1 MTPNL
6 AAYLEHRA
14 QVLARV
20 KKVLIESLHVQRMP
34 DEIDPDAPLFGTGLS
49 LDSVDAV
56 ELVVSLES
64 EFGFRLDD
72 DLSARLSMRTVN
84 TVVDLSLRKLGG
96 PHVAA

>member
-1 MTPNL
+1 MTPSL

-14 QVLARV
+14 QVLGRV
-20 KKVLIESLHVQRMP
+20 KKVLIESLHVQRAP

-84 TVVDLSLRKLGG
+84 TVVDLTLRKLGG
-96 PHVAA
+96 SHVAA